1 MAQRHASTA
10 NPRLIVPVPI
20 TLLQQMVL
28 KRGRNASG
36 ATAAA
41 LNFREL
47 WNLGEFWDQTA
58 VPSGS
63 PSCGAIAGSAATVA
77 ESLTAAITAVLGTAG
92 AAGSRRAFLSAT
104 SLLMAAIE
112 LPILPT
118 ISLSSPSDSRN
129 RIFML

>member
-20 TLLQQMVL
+20 TLLQQTVL
-28 KRGRNASG
+28 KRGRKASG

-47 WNLGEFWDQTA
+47 RNLGEFWDQTA

-63 PSCGAIAGSAATVA
+63 RSCDPSLAAIAAGSV
-77 ESLTAAITAVLGTAG
+77 TAAMTAAAGTAG
-92 AAGSRRAFLSAT
+92 AAGSRRAFLTAT
-104 SLLMAAIE
+104 SLRIAAS
-112 LPILPT
+112 LPPT
-118 ISLSSPSDSRN
+118 A
-129 RIFML
+129 